1 MCLYDLAVNKNP
13 ASINNVGFNVL
24 VQKQEVQLGNESDAH
39 SMLIR
44 AMTSHNCLYPA
55 HDVR

>member
-24 VQKQEVQLGNESDAH
+24 VQIQEVQLGNVSDAH

-44 AMTSHNCLYPA
+44 AGTS
-55 HDVR
+55 